1 MGCGEEVAMGW
12 QPGDEGWRPRPGWLG
27 VLWVAVVALALAGC
41 SKGQAKGQEASTAG
55 LPVYKVSV
63 QKFKYGGMPTAVKSG
78 ESIIT
83 LTNRESGEITHEF
96 VLLALPSGKSADDIA
111 ADAKKKGDKAEEDF
125 LSFGE
130 VADVNTGSTHA
141 GVFSLPP
148 GTYALACFEDGK
160 IGGGKGKVHATI
172 GMTHQFTVT

>member
-1 MGCGEEVAMGW
+1 MSW
-12 QPGDEGWRPRPGWLG
+12 QPGNGGSQRHPGRLG
-27 VLWVAVVALALAGC
+27 ALLLAVLVLALAGC
-41 SKGQAKGQEASTAG
+41 SKGQAEGAAASPAG
-55 LPVYKVSV
+55 LPVYKASV
-63 QKFKYGGMPTAVKSG
+63 QKFKYSGMPTSIKSG

-96 VLLALPSGKSADDIA
+96 VLLALPSGKSANDIA
-111 ADAKKKGDKAEEDF
+111 ADAKKKGADAEEDF

-130 VADVNTGSTHA
+130 VGDVNTGSTHA

-160 IGGGKGKVHATI
+160 LGGGKGPVHATI

>member
-1 MGCGEEVAMGW
+1 MGW
-12 QPGDEGWRPRPGWLG
+12 QPGNDGRRPRPVLLG

-41 SKGQAKGQEASTAG
+41 AKGQAEGTAATSAG
-55 LPVYKVSV
+55 PAVYKASV
-63 QKFKYGGMPTAVKSG
+63 QKFKYSGMPASIKAG

-96 VLLALPSGKSADDIA
+96 VVLALPSGKSTDDIA
-111 ADAKKKGDKAEEDF
+111 AAAKKKGADAEEDF

-148 GTYALACFEDGK
+148 GTYALVCFEDGK

-172 GMTHQFTVT
+172 GMVHQFTVT

>member
-1 MGCGEEVAMGW
+1 MGW
-12 QPGDEGWRPRPGWLG
+12 QPGNDGWRPRPGSLG

-41 SKGQAKGQEASTAG
+41 SKGEAQGQAATGAG
-55 LPVYKVSV
+55 LPVYKASV
-63 QKFKYGGMPTAVKSG
+63 QKFKYSGMPVSIKSG

-83 LTNRESGEITHEF
+83 LTNREAGSVTHEF
-96 VLLALPSGKSADDIA
+96 VLLALPSGKSTDDIA
-111 ADAKKKGDKAEEDF
+111 ADAKKKGADAEEDF

-160 IGGGKGKVHATI
+160 IGGGKGQVHATI
-172 GMTHQFTVT
+172 GMVHQFTVT